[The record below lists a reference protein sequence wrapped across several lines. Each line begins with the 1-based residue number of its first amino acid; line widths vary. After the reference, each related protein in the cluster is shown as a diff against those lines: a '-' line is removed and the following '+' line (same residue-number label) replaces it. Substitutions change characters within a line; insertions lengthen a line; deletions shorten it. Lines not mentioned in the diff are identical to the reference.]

1 MTSSSLSVAH
11 IVSSLEVGG
20 AERFV
25 IDLCYVQKVTLG
37 IDACIVSFGK
47 ETDKLVPVCNKLGI
61 KVFVVNGSRFKKL
74 FTFYNVMKSYSII
87 HSHSPYPLKFLLPL
101 FFLKKPKKLVYTR
114 HGAHPFDHESWP
126 KVHRMLKPYV
136 DEMTFVSQE
145 GSTVFQ
151 KHHGWSEKSI
161 SVIDNGVNLLN
172 IKQTQHNADN
182 VRLGSVGRMVE
193 LKHQICL
200 LRATKHLPKKYQ
212 KKIEVNFFGD
222 GPSKDVLTEFIE
234 ENLTDVTIY
243 FHGMVSNRDDIY
255 GVIDALVVTSETEGL
270 SLAIMEAMAYGCLT
284 IASNVGGNS
293 RLVDHNINGWLF
305 NYDDDKKLSEILIK
319 LVDEKHLLNE
329 MGEKAHLKI
338 KENFSLE
345 TCANKYLK
353 LYL

>member
-11 IVSSLEVGG
+11 LVSSLEVGG

-25 IDLCYVQKVTLG
+25 IDLCYVQKVILG

-47 ETDKLVPVCNKLGI
+47 ETDKLVPICNKLDI
-61 KVFVVNGSRFKKL
+61 KVFIVNGSRFKKL
-74 FTFYNVMKSYSII
+74 LTFNNVMSSYSNI

-101 FFLKKPKKLVYTR
+101 FFFKKPQHLVYTR
-114 HGAHPFDHESWP
+114 HGAHPFDHEGWP
-126 KVHRMLKPYV
+126 KIHRMLKRYV

-145 GSTVFQ
+145 GADIFQ
-151 KHHGWSEKSI
+151 KHHGWVEKSI
-161 SVIDNGVNLLN
+161 SVIDNGVNLLS
-172 IKQTQHNADN
+172 IKQTKHNADN

-200 LRATKHLPKKYQ
+200 LRAIKRLPEQYQ
-212 KKIEVNFFGD
+212 HKIEINFFGD
-222 GPSKDVLTEFIE
+222 GPSKEVLTCFIE
-234 ENLTDVTIY
+234 ENLADANIY

-293 RLVDHNINGWLF
+293 KLVEHDVNGYLF
-305 NYDDDKKLSEILIK
+305 DYDDDEVLSELLIK
-319 LVDEKHLLNE
+319 LVDERHLLNE
-329 MGEKAHLKI
+329 MGAKAHYKI

-345 TCANKYLK
+345 SCANKYSK
-353 LYL
+353 LYS

>member
-1 MTSSSLSVAH
+1 MASSSSSVAH

-25 IDLCYVQKVTLG
+25 IDLCYVQRVTLG

-47 ETDKLVPVCNKLGI
+47 QTDKLVPVCNELGI

-74 FTFYNVMKSYSII
+74 LAFHKVMKSYSII

-101 FFLKKPKKLVYTR
+101 FLLKKPLKLVYTR
-114 HGAHPFDHESWP
+114 HGADPFNHDSWL
-126 KVHRMLKPYV
+126 KIHRLLKPYV

-145 GSTVFQ
+145 GAEVFQ
-151 KHHGWSEKSI
+151 KNHGWSEKPI

-172 IKQTQHNADN
+172 IKQTQHNSDN

-200 LRATKHLPKKYQ
+200 LRAINRLPKQYQ
-212 KKIEVNFFGD
+212 QKIEINFFGD
-222 GPSKDVLTEFIE
+222 GPSKKA
-234 ENLTDVTIY
+234 LTDFIAVNIAGVAIN
-243 FHGMVSNRDDIY
+243 FHGMVSDRNDIY
-255 GVIDALVVTSETEGL
+255 GAIDALVVTSETEGL

-284 IASNVGGNS
+284 VASNVGGNS
-293 RLVDHNINGWLF
+293 KLVEHNINGWLF
-305 NYDDDKKLSEILIK
+305 NYDDDKKLSELLIQ
-319 LVDEKHLLNE
+319 LVDEKYLLNE
-329 MGEKAHLKI
+329 MGKKAHLKI

-345 TCANKYLK
+345 VCAHKYLK
-353 LYL
+353 LYS